1 MQAITLRRE
10 RRTRDVVPRRSGNDE
25 LMARLRPL
33 VDTFTD
39 RELERIE
46 RGQGPL
52 VYALLDADGLPVSG
66 VICDPETGRHTRF
79 RLPTSGKAVA

>member
-10 RRTRDVVPRRSGNDE
+10 RRTRGVVAHRDGDDE

-39 RELERIE
+39 LELERIE
-46 RGQGPL
+46 
-52 VYALLDADGLPVSG
+52 
-66 VICDPETGRHTRF
+66 
-79 RLPTSGKAVA
+79 

>member
-1 MQAITLRRE
+1 MQAITPWRD
-10 RRTRDVVPRRSGNDE
+10 RRTRGVVPPRTENDD
-25 LMARLRPL
+25 LMGRLRPL

-52 VYALLDADGLPVSG
+52 VYALLDADGLPMSG

-79 RLPTSGKAVA
+79 RLPIAGEAVA